1 MASSD
6 DKCPEEID
14 DRKSAIFYVIFS
26 FFGFSLTISMILSE
40 LQYFVFV
47 SSASDL
53 PNIDN
58 CFYWLTNL
66 FE

>member
-14 DRKSAIFYVIFS
+14 DRKSAIFYVIF
-26 FFGFSLTISMILSE
+26 GFSLTISMILSE

-47 SSASDL
+47 LSASDL

-58 CFYWLTNL
+58 CFYWLKNL